1 MFPIISK
8 HLTFDL
14 GAGIFVTTVVAGS
27 IAVVRPFKA
36 MERPFL
42 RDVIFYMS
50 AVFFTFYVLYDKKIT
65 LAESLGKF
73 STHQC
78 FAVRFVTA
86 TLQEI
91 PNYSYYGERFE
102 TVFGLTAHVLR

>member
-1 MFPIISK
+1 MFV
-8 HLTFDL
+8 

-42 RDVIFYMS
+42 RDVIFYMF

-65 LAESLGKF
+65 LGESLGNYTVSF
-73 STHQC
+73 LQYTLCNISTSKDPC
-78 FAVRFVTA
+78 CPRSR
-86 TLQEI
+86 
-91 PNYSYYGERFE
+91 NR
-102 TVFGLTAHVLR
+102 GLIRKASV

>member
-1 MFPIISK
+1 M
-8 HLTFDL
+8 LV

-42 RDVIFYMS
+42 RDVIFYLF

-65 LAESLGKF
+65 LGESLGTVCALF
-73 STHQC
+73 
-78 FAVRFVTA
+78 TA
-86 TLQEI
+86 
-91 PNYSYYGERFE
+91 
-102 TVFGLTAHVLR
+102 